1 MSTNEVKPTCM
12 ARLRFVK
19 QQIKKMQIKKI
30 E

>member
-12 ARLRFVK
+12 ARLRFIK
-19 QQIKKMQIKKI
+19 QQIKEI